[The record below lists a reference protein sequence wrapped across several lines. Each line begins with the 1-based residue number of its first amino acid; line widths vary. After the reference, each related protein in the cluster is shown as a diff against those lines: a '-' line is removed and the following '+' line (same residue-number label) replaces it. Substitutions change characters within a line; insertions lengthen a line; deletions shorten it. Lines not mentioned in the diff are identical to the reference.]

1 MNGQT
6 GEKVIFAILG
16 APMLICMLIFLWI
29 LSLLLTGIGTVT
41 WELLTMSTL
50 RGGMFEMIVGTIYLL
65 LGAAGVAGP
74 IGVLAAIYLV
84 EYAPSGGLTR
94 IIDQAINNLAGVPSI
109 VIGLF
114 GYTFFC
120 RYLGLGVSLAAGWL
134 TLSLMMLPIVIRGS
148 EEALRIVP
156 ASFKEAAL
164 ALGATRWKAI
174 SSTILPAAGPG
185 VVTSVI
191 LGIARVAGETAAIL
205 FTSCVLITRGLPRSP
220 LEPVMALSYNLFVQ
234 IVALGT
240 PAQKV
245 FGVALV
251 LFMIVTS
258 LSLSAILLRIHYR
271 RRQPWL
277 RMKG

>member
-1 MNGQT
+1 MSGQT
-6 GEKVIFAILG
+6 GERVIFAILG
-16 APMLICMLIFLWI
+16 VPMLICMLIFSWI
-29 LSLLLTGIGTVT
+29 LSLLLTGIGSVR
-41 WELLTMSTL
+41 WELLTVSAL
-50 RGGMFEMIVGTIYLL
+50 QGGMFEMIVGTIYLL
-65 LGAAGVAGP
+65 LGATAIAGP
-74 IGVLAAIYLV
+74 VGLLAAIYLV
-84 EYAPSGGLTR
+84 EYASSGGLTR

-120 RYLGLGVSLAAGWL
+120 RHLGLGVSLAAGWL
-134 TLSLMMLPIVIRGS
+134 TLALMMLPIVIRGS
-148 EEALRIVP
+148 EEALRMVP

-174 SSTILPAAGPG
+174 SSTTLPAAAPG

-220 LEPVMALSYNLFVQ
+220 LEPVMALSYNLFVK

-271 RRQPWL
+271 KGQPWL
-277 RMKG
+277 MIR

>member
-1 MNGQT
+1 MSGQT
-6 GEKVIFAILG
+6 GERVIFVILG
-16 APMLICMLIFLWI
+16 APMLICMLIFSWI
-29 LSLLLTGIGTVT
+29 LSLLLTGIGTVR
-41 WELLTMSTL
+41 WELFTMSVF

-74 IGVLAAIYLV
+74 VGVLAAIYLV

-120 RYLGLGVSLAAGWL
+120 RHLGLGVSLVAGWL
-134 TLSLMMLPIVIRGS
+134 TLALMMLPIVIRGS
-148 EEALRIVP
+148 EEALRMVP

-174 SSTILPAAGPG
+174 RSTTLPAAAPG

-191 LGIARVAGETAAIL
+191 LGMARVAGETAAIL
-205 FTSCVLITRGLPRSP
+205 FTSCVLITRGLPKSP

-240 PAQKV
+240 PARRV
-245 FGVALV
+245 FGIALV
-251 LFMIVTS
+251 LFMIVTF
-258 LSLSAILLRIHYR
+258 LSLFAILLRNHYR